1 MKGIKIDVDGTV
13 IGVEFND
20 DKPVWEQVND
30 ALGSEIF
37 EIVRTGLNMP
47 ENRVI
52 LLVDESGLCKG
63 LKYNPVATDVAE
75 SFGCYPGIYLVG
87 PVLIMAEGMT
97 DDGPD
102 LVDMPLG
109 LYDNFLHLTTIISKC
124 IFKQP
129 ISLYD
134 YMAMSFISGDNLFEG
149 PFIIKVEDKEKIE
162 EFVANPDPDLLK
174 TIIIYGT
181 EDADKDP
188 DNYVG
193 VFIQPREIDSG
204 SEIIDFTKPHVL
216 H

>member
-1 MKGIKIDVDGTV
+1 
-13 IGVEFND
+13 
-20 DKPVWEQVND
+20 
-30 ALGSEIF
+30 
-37 EIVRTGLNMP
+37 
-47 ENRVI
+47 
-52 LLVDESGLCKG
+52 
-63 LKYNPVATDVAE
+63 
-75 SFGCYPGIYLVG
+75 LVG

-109 LYDNFLHLTTIISKC
+109 LYDNFLHLTTVISKC
-124 IFKQP
+124 IFEQP

-134 YMAMSFISGDNLFEG
+134 YMVMSFISGDNLFEG

-162 EFVANPDPDLLK
+162 EFVANPDADLLK

-193 VFIQPREIDSG
+193 VFIQPKGIDSG
-204 SEIIDFTKPHVL
+204 SEIIDLTKPHVL

>member
-13 IGVEFND
+13 IGVEFNN

-87 PVLIMAEGMT
+87 PVLIMTEGMT

-102 LVDMPLG
+102 LVDMPLA
-109 LYDNFLHLTTIISKC
+109 LYNNFFSLIPVISKC
-124 IFKQP
+124 IFDQP
-129 ISLYD
+129 ISLYE
-134 YMAMSFISGDNLFEG
+134 YMIVSLALGDNLLEG
-149 PFIIKVEDKEKIE
+149 PVIIKVEDKKKLE
-162 EFVANPDPDLLK
+162 EFVANSDPDLLK

-193 VFIQPREIDSG
+193 VFMQPKGIGLG
-204 SEIIDFTKPHVL
+204 SEIIDLTKPHVL